1 MVSIIMA
8 REELFLVDLLVDIL
22 DRLPALLEVKL
33 KPEPG
38 DQANEKEPV
47 FSALFSSMRLNI
59 CIYILPS
66 WGQGY

>member
-33 KPEPG
+33 MPEPC
-38 DQANEKEPV
+38 DQAKEKEPV
-47 FSALFSSMRLNI
+47 FSALFSLIWLYI
-59 CIYILPS
+59 CEHIL
-66 WGQGY
+66 